1 MLVISIYTCISE
13 GIIEKALKANTA
25 TLKRDHK
32 SACFTDLLA
41 DSISKNV
48 MAFAESV
55 GPDFVDGLLQTGQ
68 YVVKNILLGERP

>member
-1 MLVISIYTCISE
+1 MLVILIYHYISE
-13 GIIEKALKANTA
+13 GIREKALKSNPA

>member
-1 MLVISIYTCISE
+1 VKSTP
-13 GIIEKALKANTA
+13 T
-25 TLKRDHK
+25 TLKRVHK
-32 SACFTDLLA
+32 SACFTELLA

-68 YVVKNILLGERP
+68 CVVKLNYKESDHENRHDQR

>member
-1 MLVISIYTCISE
+1 MLVISIYTYISE
-13 GIIEKALKANTA
+13 GIIEKALKSTPA
-25 TLKRDHK
+25 TLKRFHK

-68 YVVKNILLGERP
+68 FLVKNILLGKRP